1 MKITF
6 QNQTVTDTENRTES
20 IQTEKNTWGR
30 DKIQRNKKSVNA
42 NTFGAVYESGQI
54 PMPVGNEENNKGKSL
69 IELQQ
74 DAGNTNVALQ
84 QDYMT
89 LLSHTMSQEDYA
101 KACEDGFDPRELDQD
116 TAVTIVDR
124 IKAELV
130 RSGQNI
136 AGYTDDI
143 DLDTLAAAV
152 GSDTLAQSIEEQFRA
167 TDIPLTPENV
177 DELKTAWEL
186 ASSLQQ
192 PQEGEVGYLVD
203 NGLEPEIWN
212 LYVAENS
219 GAKVQQNTVPQELQ
233 DQMDKVITDAG
244 LPVNDENRQK
254 AQWLVGAGL
263 PLTTDTLQQLAELD
277 TIDYPVSEDAFAQ
290 AAASALAE
298 GKSPVHANL
307 ARQENIYEKAT
318 EMVQDWFSD
327 AKWDVTAENLAARK
341 QLEEIRLRMT
351 AEVNVKL
358 LQSDFSIDTAPMEQ
372 LIEALRRA
380 EAEVADKYFPNDADA
395 VAKYE
400 IYTQTVQVTNELPG
414 LPVSVLGPYS
424 LKQKVSQET
433 VAEFHSEGKALQ
445 TAYTEANERYE
456 TLMTAPRRDLGDS
469 IRKAFSNVD
478 DILTDMSLDKTPE
491 NQRSVRILAY
501 NRMEITAENIE
512 RVKEADKQV
521 TAVIEKLTPK
531 NVLQMI
537 RDGVNPLEKTFG
549 ELESYFAENPQ
560 SYEEEAEDYSRFL
573 YQLEQKKDITENER
587 KAYIGSCQE
596 QKNLPYGLESVG

>member
-143 DLDTLAAAV
+143 DMDTLAAAV

-263 PLTTDTLQQLAELD
+263 PLTTDTLQQLAEQLD
-277 TIDYPVSEDAFAQ
+277 EPIENVALAIQ
-290 AAASALAE
+290 AAQPAMSLTPEGGEDGDRQLDIPVESPEEELADRISLAE
-298 GKSPVHANL
+298 VIEALP
-307 ARQENIYEKAT
+307 E
-318 EMVQDWFSD
+318 QD
-327 AKWDVTAENLAARK
+327 K
-341 QLEEIRLRMT
+341 QLIRLRFYGNRTQSET
-351 AEVNVKL
+351 A
-358 LQSDFSIDTAPMEQ
+358 
-372 LIEALRRA
+372 
-380 EAEVADKYFPNDADA
+380 
-395 VAKYE
+395 
-400 IYTQTVQVTNELPG
+400 
-414 LPVSVLGPYS
+414 
-424 LKQKVSQET
+424 
-433 VAEFHSEGKALQ
+433 KALHTTQ
-445 TAYTEANERYE
+445 VQIS
-456 TLMTAPRRDLGDS
+456 RR
-469 IRKAFSNVD
+469 
-478 DILTDMSLDKTPE
+478 
-491 NQRSVRILAY
+491 
-501 NRMEITAENIE
+501 
-512 RVKEADKQV
+512 
-521 TAVIEKLTPK
+521 
-531 NVLQMI
+531 
-537 RDGVNPLEKTFG
+537 
-549 ELESYFAENPQ
+549 
-560 SYEEEAEDYSRFL
+560 
-573 YQLEQKKDITENER
+573 ER
-587 KAYIGSCQE
+587 KILIRLRAR
-596 QKNLPYGLESVG
+596 LLEE